1 MVLHSQTA
9 TKGVMYKTIQV
20 GGCREGLTGG
30 WWSDPPPQQ
39 WRAECHTH
47 FTHTPSTVSQH
58 AMAPALPTHMVR
70 DAQLHKR
77 SCSRNGSSSDPQGI
91 SSSPAAAGAK
101 QESEP
106 HRPATRDASLRPC
119 VPKDKSPGWGL
130 LAKNAAKGR
139 GDDDAQYHA
148 ANDDHDLLLLGRGGG
163 GGRKRNQQQGSIT
176 AMPGGPEHAKNATI
190 SPSPV
195 WLQELEFW
203 GLWVWLEW

>member
-1 MVLHSQTA
+1 
-9 TKGVMYKTIQV
+9 
-20 GGCREGLTGG
+20 
-30 WWSDPPPQQ
+30 
-39 WRAECHTH
+39 
-47 FTHTPSTVSQH
+47 
-58 AMAPALPTHMVR
+58 MVR

-163 GGRKRNQQQGSIT
+163 GGKEINSRDQSLQCQEALSMQRMLPSAHPRFGYRNWNSGVF
-176 AMPGGPEHAKNATI
+176 GCG
-190 SPSPV
+190 
-195 WLQELEFW
+195 
-203 GLWVWLEW
+203 